1 MLSTTRR
8 HLLRDEMYVSHLGRM
23 IHHSNTRP
31 RRAGDNRPE
40 RPPGPIT
47 DRDRP
52 VRARPS
58 YESLRS
64 QVLGDK

>member
-8 HLLRDEMYVSHLGRM
+8 HLLRDETYVPHLGRM
-23 IHHSNTRP
+23 IHHSNIRP

-47 DRDRP
+47 DRERP

>member
-1 MLSTTRR
+1 MLSTTRLR
-8 HLLRDEMYVSHLGRM
+8 LLRDETYVPHLGRM
-23 IHHSNTRP
+23 IHHSNVRP

-47 DRDRP
+47 DRERP

-64 QVLGDK
+64 QVFW

>member
-1 MLSTTRR
+1 
-8 HLLRDEMYVSHLGRM
+8 MYVPHLGRM
-23 IHHSNTRP
+23 IHHSNIRP

-47 DRDRP
+47 DRERP
-52 VRARPS
+52 VRARPT